1 MATATT
7 PAPASCV
14 QLPSASSAM
23 QLIEGDTSGIAPA
36 LLHTVLRAG
45 LIGAGLYTSGIRG
58 KDLVR
63 GSVAGSLAIELFVL
77 GYMWHARGSLNKLR
91 RWLSASCS
99 QAAAP
104 RGHWSSSTTQ
114 GRGRTR

>member
-1 MATATT
+1 MATTTAATSC
-7 PAPASCV
+7 PA

-23 QLIEGDTSGIAPA
+23 QLIEGDTAGIAPA

-91 RWLSASCS
+91 RWHSASCS